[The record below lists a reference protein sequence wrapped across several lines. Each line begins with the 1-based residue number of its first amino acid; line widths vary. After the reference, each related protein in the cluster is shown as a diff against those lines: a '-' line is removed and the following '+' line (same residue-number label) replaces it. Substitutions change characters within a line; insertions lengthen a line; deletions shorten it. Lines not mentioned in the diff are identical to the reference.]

1 MLTIVGN
8 VPHRLDG
15 GFPSRRRHAGGN
27 TRASETFEAD
37 MSDPNPPEVG
47 RALQVGDPAPD
58 FDLQSQTGE
67 RVKLSNLQGRWAVV
81 YFYPQDD
88 TPGCTTEACSFRD
101 SFEDFTDAG
110 ATVIGISKDSVESHK
125 KFAEK
130 HRLPFTLLSDE
141 GAKVAKAW
149 GVGKSLGILPGRV
162 TYVISPE
169 GVVRKK
175 FSSQLRASK
184 HKDEAIEAI
193 RAGA

>member
-1 MLTIVGN
+1 
-8 VPHRLDG
+8 
-15 GFPSRRRHAGGN
+15 
-27 TRASETFEAD
+27 
-37 MSDPNPPEVG
+37 MSDPNPPAVG
-47 RALQVGDPAPD
+47 RALQEGDTAPD

-67 RVKLSNLQGRWAVV
+67 QVKLSDLRGQWAVV

-162 TYVISPE
+162 TYVISPL

-184 HKDEAIEAI
+184 HKDEAIQAI

>member
-1 MLTIVGN
+1 
-8 VPHRLDG
+8 
-15 GFPSRRRHAGGN
+15 
-27 TRASETFEAD
+27 
-37 MSDPNPPEVG
+37 MSDPNPPAVG
-47 RALQVGDPAPD
+47 RALQVGDTAPD
-58 FDLQSQTGE
+58 FELASQAGDT
-67 RVKLSNLQGRWAVV
+67 VTLSGLRGQWVVV

-110 ATVIGISKDSVESHK
+110 AVVVGISKDSVESHV

-130 HRLPFTLLSDE
+130 HHLPFTLLSDP
-141 GAKVAKAW
+141 GAKTAKQW

-184 HKDEAIEAI
+184 HKDEALESI